1 MTSLVSEFIITPVL
15 RQARRFSSSF
25 ATEERPASR
34 HNRQRSVEEST
45 SVPEN
50 AIMEDDQDVVMV
62 ERNAGE
68 GSSSP
73 VPAIA
78 PAPAP
83 TPESTPPPPTSLP
96 TPTTNAVSSSPS
108 QAEGMLRNT
117 PEVTVVPGTLSAR
130 QPSSPAPSAPPR
142 TASDAA
148 DGPRQANIMRRDPL
162 PEDDGMGELRKKIRS
177 IQEMDIAQNLKAQLV
192 HQLLTEKYTLA
203 QQKNGLL
210 KSTIRP
216 ESPMGRA
223 IVPDQNASPESFG
236 ALQALKAWN
245 PLSTE
250 SAPLELPLT
259 AEDLKPTYAP
269 AVMMDQDGE
278 VESPAS
284 DGPQE
289 KRHLGCNHYRRNV
302 KLQCA
307 TCERWYTCRMCHDA
321 VEDHVLPRQQTKHML
336 CMLCGCAQ
344 KASDTCARCGESAAN
359 YYCGICKLWND
370 DPNKPIYHCSDCGLC
385 RVGQGLG
392 KDFFHCKKC
401 MACISM
407 TGEHKCIERSI
418 DCDCPICGDY
428 LFNSMKTVVFMQC
441 GHSIHKRCFE
451 MHMETSYRCP
461 ICSKSCVNMETQF
474 RNFDLAIL
482 AQPMPPEY
490 IDARAIISCNDCSAK
505 SQTTY
510 HWLGLKCSLC
520 NSYNTIQRQLLNMPN
535 GTNQELPT
543 QQMERRLEQLQEEAS
558 QRQEQRQLTEPTT
571 LNPGHERE
579 AVTFTALPASN
590 AGPLAAGSQPPGQ
603 EEPPIFSL
611 SLPSRS
617 STPLPAYEVIE
628 RARRE
633 QEARAQRLGGLPDSL
648 GNGIDVSP
656 PAATI
661 AASNNTPLT
670 EHDLVVAG
678 LLPAPSVQPQQPQH
692 QHQHHR
698 QLTPEELIDFVQVR
712 DGEADDDDD
721 DEDEDTFLDLFWGR
735 DRELDRIPNAG
746 TGFTSLG
753 SPGGAAA
760 NEEED
765 SSSCDDLSSE
775 EEEEEEDD
783 DDENEI
789 VLLGHR

>member
-25 ATEERPASR
+25 ATEEPPASR
-34 HNRQRSVEEST
+34 HNRERSVEEST
-45 SVPEN
+45 SAPEN
-50 AIMEDDQDVVMV
+50 VTMEDDQDVVMV
-62 ERNAGE
+62 VTNAGE
-68 GSSSP
+68 ASSSA

-83 TPESTPPPPTSLP
+83 EATPPPPASLP
-96 TPTTNAVSSSPS
+96 TTTANIVSSSPS
-108 QAEGMLRNT
+108 QAAEILRNT
-117 PEVTVVPGTLSAR
+117 PEVTIAIRTLSVR

-142 TASDAA
+142 AVSDAD
-148 DGPRQANIMRRDPL
+148 DGSRQANTMRRHPL
-162 PEDDGMGELRKKIRS
+162 PEDDGMGELRKKIRGV
-177 IQEMDIAQNLKAQLV
+177 QEMDISQSLKAQLV

-203 QQKNGLL
+203 QQKNGSL

-223 IVPDQNASPESFG
+223 RPSDHNTSPESFG

-245 PLSTE
+245 PLSAE

-259 AEDLKPTYAP
+259 AEDLRPTYAP
-269 AVMMDQDGE
+269 GVLIDQDGE

-284 DGPQE
+284 DNPNE
-289 KRHLGCNHYRRNV
+289 KQHLGCNHYRRNV

-344 KASDTCARCGESAAN
+344 KASDTCVRCGESAAN

-392 KDFFHCKKC
+392 KDFYHCKKC

-451 MHMETSYRCP
+451 LHMETSYRCP

-490 IDARAIISCNDCSAK
+490 VDARAIISCNDCSAK
-505 SQTTY
+505 SQTAY

-535 GTNQELPT
+535 GVNHELAE
-543 QQMERRLEQLQEEAS
+543 QQLERQLDQLQEQALQLS
-558 QRQEQRQLTEPTT
+558 VPGTVGQRREGIDRVDPSPVSGSNPVPPVGSLAPTVQD
-571 LNPGHERE
+571 H
-579 AVTFTALPASN
+579 SY
-590 AGPLAAGSQPPGQ
+590 LA
-603 EEPPIFSL
+603 L
-611 SLPSRS
+611 SLPSRA

-633 QEARAQRLGGLPDSL
+633 QEARAQRLGGLPDNL
-648 GNGIDVSP
+648 GNGIDALPVV
-656 PAATI
+656 AAT
-661 AASNNTPLT
+661 AAPSTPLN
-670 EHDLVVAG
+670 DDDFVAS
-678 LLPAPSVQPQQPQH
+678 LLPAPSLQPQPQH
-692 QHQHHR
+692 QHR
-698 QLTPEELIDFVQVR
+698 QLTPDELTDFVQVR
-712 DGEADDDDD
+712 DDEADD

-735 DRELDRIPNAG
+735 DRELDRITNAG
-746 TGFTSLG
+746 TAVTSLG
-753 SPGGAAA
+753 SPGGVV

-783 DDENEI
+783 DDEDDENEI

>member
-25 ATEERPASR
+25 ATEEPPAPR
-34 HNRQRSVEEST
+34 HIRARSIEESAST
-45 SVPEN
+45 PEN

-62 ERNAGE
+62 RNAGTA
-68 GSSSP
+68 SSST
-73 VPAIA
+73 VPAM
-78 PAPAP
+78 AP
-83 TPESTPPPPTSLP
+83 TPAPESNPPPPASLP
-96 TPTTNAVSSSPS
+96 TTTTAAVSSSPS
-108 QAEGMLRNT
+108 QTADILRNT
-117 PEVTVVPGTLSAR
+117 PEVTATFSFR
-130 QPSSPAPSAPPR
+130 QPSSPAPSAPQR
-142 TASDAA
+142 VVLDLD
-148 DGPRQANIMRRDPL
+148 DGPRQANTMRSEPL

-177 IQEMDIAQNLKAQLV
+177 VQEMDISQSLKAQLI

-203 QQKNGLL
+203 QQKSGLL

-216 ESPMGRA
+216 ESPIGRA
-223 IVPDQNASPESFG
+223 TPSDQNPSPEPFG

-259 AEDLKPTYAP
+259 AEDLRPTYAP
-269 AVMMDQDGE
+269 AVMIDQDE
-278 VESPAS
+278 EIESPAS
-284 DGPQE
+284 DGPSE
-289 KRHLGCNHYRRNV
+289 KQHLGCNHYRRNV

-344 KASDTCARCGESAAN
+344 KASDTCVRCGESAAN

-392 KDFFHCKKC
+392 KDFYHCKKC

-451 MHMETSYRCP
+451 LHMETSYRCP

-490 IDARAIISCNDCSAK
+490 VDTRAIISCNDCSAK
-505 SQTTY
+505 SQTAY

-520 NSYNTIQRQLLNMPN
+520 NSYNTIQRQLLNMPRGVN
-535 GTNQELPT
+535 HELQE
-543 QQMERRLEQLQEEAS
+543 QQMEQRLEQHLEQLESEAS
-558 QRQEQRQLTEPTT
+558 QLPVPGTLDQRREGIDRVDHAPMPGNNAVPSGSPAPAVQE
-571 LNPGHERE
+571 H
-579 AVTFTALPASN
+579 SY
-590 AGPLAAGSQPPGQ
+590 LA
-603 EEPPIFSL
+603 F
-611 SLPSRS
+611 SLPSRA

-648 GNGIDVSP
+648 GNGIDAPP
-656 PAATI
+656 PAA
-661 AASNNTPLT
+661 AAATAAAPNAPLN
-670 EHDLVVAG
+670 DDDIVAS
-678 LLPAPSVQPQQPQH
+678 LLPAPSFQPQPQ
-692 QHQHHR
+692 HR
-698 QLTPEELIDFVQVR
+698 QLTLDELTDFVQVP
-712 DGEADDDDD
+712 DDEADD

-735 DRELDRIPNAG
+735 DRELDRMTNAG
-746 TGFTSLG
+746 TAVTSLG
-753 SPGGAAA
+753 SPGGVV

-765 SSSCDDLSSE
+765 SSSCDDLSSD
-775 EEEEEEDD
+775 EEEEEDD
-783 DDENEI
+783 DEDDENEI

>member
-34 HNRQRSVEEST
+34 HSRVRSVEESA
-45 SVPEN
+45 SAPEN

-68 GSSSP
+68 ASSSP

-78 PAPAP
+78 PAPV
-83 TPESTPPPPTSLP
+83 PEAIPPPPTSLP
-96 TPTTNAVSSSPS
+96 TPTAAATTTIESPSPS
-108 QAEGMLRNT
+108 QAADILRNT
-117 PEVTVVPGTLSAR
+117 PEVTVAPRALSVR

-142 TASDAA
+142 TVSAVD
-148 DGPRQANIMRRDPL
+148 DGPRQVNTMRRDPL
-162 PEDDGMGELRKKIRS
+162 PEDDGMGELRKKIRGV
-177 IQEMDIAQNLKAQLV
+177 QEMDISQNLKAQLV
-192 HQLLTEKYTLA
+192 HQLLTEKYTQA

-210 KSTIRP
+210 KSTMRP

-223 IVPDQNASPESFG
+223 TPPDQNASPESFG
-236 ALQALKAWN
+236 ALHALKAWN
-245 PLSTE
+245 PLSNE

-259 AEDLKPTYAP
+259 AEDLRPTYAP

-284 DGPQE
+284 DDPNE
-289 KRHLGCNHYRRNV
+289 KQHLGCRHYRRNV

-344 KASDTCARCGESAAN
+344 KASDTCVRCGESAAN

-392 KDFFHCKKC
+392 KDFYHCKKC
-401 MACISM
+401 MACISINS
-407 TGEHKCIERSI
+407 EHKCIERSI

-482 AQPMPPEY
+482 SQPMPPEY
-490 IDARAIISCNDCSAK
+490 VDARAIISCNDCSAK
-505 SQTTY
+505 SQTAY

-520 NSYNTIQRQLLNMPN
+520 NSYNTIQRQLLNMP
-535 GTNQELPT
+535 GGVQPQSEMLRELNEQIDRL
-543 QQMERRLEQLQEEAS
+543 QQSTSRLEA
-558 QRQEQRQLTEPTT
+558 R
-571 LNPGHERE
+571 
-579 AVTFTALPASN
+579 
-590 AGPLAAGSQPPGQ
+590 LAAQGIVVPGRDAVDSVDQAPTPGGNPTSSGGSQPPTMQ
-603 EEPPIFSL
+603 EHSYLAL
-611 SLPSRS
+611 SLPSRAA
-617 STPLPAYEVIE
+617 TPLPAYEVIE

-633 QEARAQRLGGLPDSL
+633 QEARARRLGGLPDSL
-648 GNGIDVSP
+648 GNGIEAPP
-656 PAATI
+656 PAAATAI
-661 AASNNTPLT
+661 TTSYTPLNAN
-670 EHDLVVAG
+670 ELVAG
-678 LLPAPSVQPQQPQH
+678 LLPAPSLQPQPQH
-692 QHQHHR
+692 QHQHQHR
-698 QLTPEELIDFVQVR
+698 QLTADELTDFMQGR
-712 DGEADDDDD
+712 DDEADD

-735 DRELDRIPNAG
+735 DRDLDRITNAG
-746 TGFTSLG
+746 TAVTSLG
-753 SPGGAAA
+753 SPGGVVD
-760 NEEED
+760 EEED

-775 EEEEEEDD
+775 EEEEDDDDEE